1 MVLFP
6 SLETANFLHVY
17 LPSGRDVIFFH
28 VLKGGIEV
36 VSNRPGVSVL
46 HTKGSPFSSFRA
58 CLGSSNPKLLHISL
72 PASLL
77 NKQVLSPHGQ
87 VAAKQE
93 IKLLYLKIQAR
104 QWLSCKFSISRMF
117 VAYSIFSGGCNGTL
131 CIVMSMSLSFFHRIH
146 CLLFGQWFLEPHL
159 QVERSS
165 QKSGTLLQH
174 AIQSTHSPVDGWGFV

>member
-17 LPSGRDVIFFH
+17 LPSGRDIIFFH

-46 HTKGSPFSSFRA
+46 HTKGSPFSSFGV
-58 CLGSSNPKLLHISL
+58 CLGSSNPKFLHISI

-93 IKLLYLKIQAR
+93 IKLVYLIVEAR
-104 QWLSCKFSISRMF
+104 RWLS
-117 VAYSIFSGGCNGTL
+117 
-131 CIVMSMSLSFFHRIH
+131 
-146 CLLFGQWFLEPHL
+146 
-159 QVERSS
+159 
-165 QKSGTLLQH
+165 
-174 AIQSTHSPVDGWGFV
+174 